1 MALMTPEQAK
11 LIQKL
16 ATEAGEPEAY
26 RDHLS
31 QMEATEHISI
41 LPGRLKS
48 ASTR

>member
-31 QMEATEHISI
+31 QMEATEHLAFCS
-41 LPGRLKS
+41 GG
-48 ASTR
+48 